1 MLLSKQIT
9 IQNHF
14 SSFLASEIISTQNT
28 IVLKVVNKEN
38 EQRLSGKGII
48 SLPPTNKLS

>member
-9 IQNHF
+9 IHNHCI
-14 SSFLASEIISTQNT
+14 SFLASEIISTQNT

-38 EQRLSGKGII
+38 GQKLSGK
-48 SLPPTNKLS
+48 